1 MTELKGEI
9 DIATIIVENIN
20 APPLSET
27 DRAIGQKFNMEPEDK
42 KSTTDQ
48 SDFRYE

>member
-27 DRAIGQKFNMEPEDK
+27 DRAIREIQHGARRQEE
-42 KSTTDQ
+42 
-48 SDFRYE
+48 YY